1 MHRIA
6 LNHGLQHAVHMVQ
19 KPHKYLLE
27 AFGKQLQRERQKQSM
42 SQVNLAIRAG
52 MGPNYISE
60 LEQGKRDVKL
70 STLARLADVL
80 KISPYRLLQ

>member
-1 MHRIA
+1 MLI
-6 LNHGLQHAVHMVQ
+6 NMVH
-19 KPHKYLLE
+19 KSRKSFLLL
-27 AFGKQLQRERQKQSM
+27 FGKQLQSERQKQNI

-70 STLARLADVL
+70 STLVRLAHVL
-80 KISPYRLLQ
+80 NIPPHQLLR